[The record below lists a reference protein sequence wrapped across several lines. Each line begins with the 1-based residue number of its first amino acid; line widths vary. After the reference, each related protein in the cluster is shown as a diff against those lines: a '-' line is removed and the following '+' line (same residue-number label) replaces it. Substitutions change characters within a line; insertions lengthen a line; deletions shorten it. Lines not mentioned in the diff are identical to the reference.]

1 MDGAEALREL
11 RRLQPDLRAIICS
24 GYDEQRASSHLK
36 GLGTVTFL
44 QKPYQIADLADKLQ
58 ALLVPAETAK

>member
-11 RRLQPDLRAIICS
+11 RRLQPDLRVIICS
-24 GYDEQRASSHLK
+24 GYDEQRVGSELRD
-36 GLGTVTFL
+36 LGAVTFL

-58 ALLVPAETAK
+58 SLLSPRD